1 MRAGQGPVSLLY
13 LLQAGSKIL
22 RLELFATPL
31 YWLIKRTPISILG
44 ELNFMLDAFAKVVS
58 QADTRGDFLDDSQI
72 DALQAMVSDG
82 NKRLDV
88 VNTLTSNS
96 STIVSNAARALFD
109 SQPALI
115 APGGNA
121 YTNRRMAACLRDLE
135 IILRYITYAAFA
147 GDASILEDRCLNG
160 LKETYQALGVP
171 SSSMSAAVKNMKDE
185 GVALISD
192 PSAFTQGDCSNLI
205 AEVGSYFDLA
215 ARAV

>member
-1 MRAGQGPVSLLY
+1 
-13 LLQAGSKIL
+13 
-22 RLELFATPL
+22 
-31 YWLIKRTPISILG
+31 
-44 ELNFMLDAFAKVVS
+44 MLDAFAKVVS

-72 DALQAMVSDG
+72 DALQAVVSDG

-121 YTNRRMAACLRDLE
+121 YTSRRMAACLRDLE

-185 GVALISD
+185 GIALISD
-192 PSAFTQGDCSNLI
+192 PSSFTQGDCSNLI